1 MDHPGEGGLRL
12 GLRSSKDGG
21 FRHVYEVF
29 RRADTSEW
37 REAFQFALPIIGVKT
52 WPETLP

>member
-12 GLRSSKDGG
+12 GLKSSKDGG
-21 FRHVYEVF
+21 FRQVYEVF